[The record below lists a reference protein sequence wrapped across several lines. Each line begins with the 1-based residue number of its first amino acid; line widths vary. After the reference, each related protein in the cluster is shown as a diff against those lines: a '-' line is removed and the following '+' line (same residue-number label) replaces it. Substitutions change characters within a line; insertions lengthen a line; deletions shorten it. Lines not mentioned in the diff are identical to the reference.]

1 MIAKSPQNLLVATQ
15 SALLIVIHG
24 GSFEG
29 AFATDGASGE
39 AQGGELSGDV
49 GGGVCSPMQ
58 QKIG

>member
-1 MIAKSPQNLLVATQ
+1 MRVQIGRRVQIA
-15 SALLIVIHG
+15 IHG

-29 AFATDGASGE
+29 AFATDGVPGE

-49 GGGVCSPMQ
+49 GGGDCSPVQ